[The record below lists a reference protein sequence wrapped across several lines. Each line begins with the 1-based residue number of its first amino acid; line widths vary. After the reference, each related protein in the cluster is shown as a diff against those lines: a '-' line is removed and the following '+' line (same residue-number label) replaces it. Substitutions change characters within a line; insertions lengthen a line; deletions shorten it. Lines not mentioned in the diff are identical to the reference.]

1 MNALLRSLPA
11 LCALFV
17 ALGAIVFC
25 GAAMVGVHYHPQ
37 GPQAHLI
44 LPYFVGSFIA
54 AGLAIVLFFLHLF
67 DRRKNWR
74 KALREMLIGAGAFAL
89 AGVLL
94 PFVYRVPDEIIVTY
108 QGQAYAIPRVWNPG
122 VNQAGTTLKV
132 EFCLP
137 SFEPKYASLDCSRY
151 GLFELTTTPI
161 LRGSNTGMELDAV
174 NARQDGNRILSQG
187 ALVRGTNGQ
196 LEEAQGW
203 RQSQFRV
210 DGDGKVEEFR
220 ICPMGKTYANA
231 PCNVGVRTALGTV
244 FIHLPRDRSAVTEA
258 AAFLAR
264 LKGWRCP
271 EAVGC
276 AEGK

>member
-74 KALREMLIGAGAFAL
+74 KALREMRIGAGAFAL

-137 SFEPKYASLDCSRY
+137 SFEPKYASLDCSRSC
-151 GLFELTTTPI
+151 GAAIPGWSWMRSM
-161 LRGSNTGMELDAV
+161 RGRTETVSCPKALSYAGPTVSLKKPRAGDKASFVSTVMERSKSFAFV
-174 NARQDGNRILSQG
+174 RWAKPMPTRPAMSASGQHWALSSF
-187 ALVRGTNGQ
+187 T
-196 LEEAQGW
+196 
-203 RQSQFRV
+203 F
-210 DGDGKVEEFR
+210 
-220 ICPMGKTYANA
+220 
-231 PCNVGVRTALGTV
+231 
-244 FIHLPRDRSAVTEA
+244 HVTEV
-258 AAFLAR
+258 
-264 LKGWRCP
+264 P
-271 EAVGC
+271 
-276 AEGK
+276 